1 MKITNDRLAVAWAV
15 QEHIEFLMGESF
27 DLYPEEVI
35 AAIPEPPDDSPAT
48 LSRVEGAIVATQAV
62 IDGLL
67 QRRADVARLT
77 GHQSAEALL
86 DARQEVL
93 ELDTAA
99 IARDLGALSGQPE
112 PLPAPDAQALRGQ
125 IESEVWEARKRI
137 EAALHAEIAELRAQ
151 IVDVVFDGPPGPEG
165 GRFVECEDADGV
177 SINAGN
183 WWQREDGYWALRI
196 VRPPTRTVQAQNRDH
211 DAEMFRRGWV
221 AGQADALKQID
232 AARAEEREA
241 LRRVLCERCQKNL

>member
-1 MKITNDRLAVAWAV
+1 MT
-15 QEHIEFLMGESF
+15 IEQ
-27 DLYPEEVI
+27 YARAI
-35 AAIPEPPDDSPAT
+35 AA
-48 LSRVEGAIVATQAV
+48 
-62 IDGLL
+62 
-67 QRRADVARLT
+67 
-77 GHQSAEALL
+77 
-86 DARQEVL
+86 
-93 ELDTAA
+93 AA
-99 IARDLGALSGQPE
+99 IRHATRALDVEWIYGSETIDAIIAGV
-112 PLPAPDAQALRGQ
+112 PAPDVQALRGQ

-196 VRPPTRTVQAQNRDH
+196 VRPPTRTVQAQGMGH

-232 AARAEEREA
+232 AARAEERED
-241 LRRVLCERCQKNL
+241 LRKVLCERCQKNL

>member
-48 LSRVEGAIVATQAV
+48 LPRVEGAIVATQAV

-112 PLPAPDAQALRGQ
+112 PLPAPTGPGFYWARQLWNDSAKWAVV
-125 IESEVWEARKRI
+125 EVFEHEVRC
-137 EAALHAEIAELRAQ
+137 EFGDYPELR
-151 IVDVVFDGPPGPEG
+151 VWVTGVEGDSVV
-165 GRFVECEDADGV
+165 EDYDAWLPLV
-177 SINAGN
+177 A
-183 WWQREDGYWALRI
+183 
-196 VRPPTRTVQAQNRDH
+196 PTAKG
-211 DAEMFRRGWV
+211 E
-221 AGQADALKQID
+221 K
-232 AARAEEREA
+232 
-241 LRRVLCERCQKNL
+241 

>member
-1 MKITNDRLAVAWAV
+1 MTIEEYARAIAEVVRDYCGAEADGGEAVGPRI
-15 QEHIEFLMGESF
+15 QGL
-27 DLYPEEVI
+27 DLDAII
-35 AAIPEPPDDSPAT
+35 ASVEKPGVAIPTCPPGRGP
-48 LSRVEGAIVATQAV
+48 
-62 IDGLL
+62 
-67 QRRADVARLT
+67 
-77 GHQSAEALL
+77 
-86 DARQEVL
+86 QEV
-93 ELDTAA
+93 
-99 IARDLGALSGQPE
+99 
-112 PLPAPDAQALRGQ
+112 PAPDVQALRGQ

-232 AARAEEREA
+232 AARAEEREKMWLA
-241 LRRVLCERCQKNL
+241 CSEVVIKAHQKHGYNDAAGLMITINDGMSAIFDDQIRARSGAKGV

>member
-1 MKITNDRLAVAWAV
+1 MKLTPDRLAVARMV
-15 QEHIEFLMGESF
+15 NGTLSEERLREIIESL
-27 DLYPEEVI
+27 
-35 AAIPEPPDDSPAT
+35 PEPPDDSPAT
-48 LSRVEGAIVATQAV
+48 LPV
-62 IDGLL
+62 
-67 QRRADVARLT
+67 
-77 GHQSAEALL
+77 
-86 DARQEVL
+86 
-93 ELDTAA
+93 
-99 IARDLGALSGQPE
+99 
-112 PLPAPDAQALRGQ
+112 PDAQALRGQ